1 MYLATTNGSDKRSIK
16 KQLLKN
22 SLHQRCQKQKNLH
35 VDLKKKI
42 YFIRSRC
49 YGITWFLLYKSIER
63 NIKKLNNLT
72 RNTML
77 PFQRYDVV
85 ANLSKNQLSKDEM
98 GLLKTCLNFSIPL
111 RFLKKTDVSCQF
123 DMIAKFMTQELE
135 DNQIA
140 TPLKNERSQMAS
152 SYQ

>member
-1 MYLATTNGSDKRSIK
+1 
-16 KQLLKN
+16 
-22 SLHQRCQKQKNLH
+22 
-35 VDLKKKI
+35 
-42 YFIRSRC
+42 
-49 YGITWFLLYKSIER
+49 
-63 NIKKLNNLT
+63 
-72 RNTML
+72 ML

-85 ANLSKNQLSKDEM
+85 ANLSKYQLNKDEM
-98 GLLKTCLNFSIPL
+98 GLLKTCLYFSIPL

-140 TPLKNERSQMAS
+140 TRLKNERSQMAS

>member
-35 VDLKKKI
+35 VDLEKKI

-49 YGITWFLLYKSIER
+49 YGVTWFLLYKSIER

-98 GLLKTCLNFSIPL
+98 GLLETCLHFSIPL